1 MHVAGSLNITDTF
14 AMEEAEVVEE
24 DIPLPQP
31 TTIAPVT
38 ANATSIN
45 ERKIGKR
52 NSLFGLQLTCL
63 LSLSIDMGPFDLV
76 MRRYRMPIGMCSLT
90 GNPISTMQDLR
101 AWFCA
106 FS

>member
-52 NSLFGLQLTCL
+52 NSF
-63 LSLSIDMGPFDLV
+63 FDL
-76 MRRYRMPIGMCSLT
+76 
-90 GNPISTMQDLR
+90 
-101 AWFCA
+101 
-106 FS
+106 